1 MKSLSEENTLQ
12 NSPKILVIDGFNFL
26 HRARSGFTLGNYCV
40 CYNFFRNFRAL
51 VEQHKPSRV
60 YFVLEGNPR
69 QRYELLPEYKANRRI
84 DLPEGVP
91 VPPEIAK
98 KLTDLESFFRQ
109 ARLITNLL
117 GRYFPVSL
125 VRHADYECD
134 DVIFNLIRRSSSA
147 VPWTVVSND
156 SDFTQLLA
164 EFPNVKI
171 YNPITKTYV
180 EAPPFDYVTWKAL
193 RGDGSDNIPGLPGI
207 GDKTAEEL
215 VVDPDKLR
223 LLFKDKALAEQ
234 FERNYK
240 LIRFITWSDEDAMKM
255 MCSQP
260 TKDWDAVASKFNE
273 WMFKSLLKE
282 GTWNKFVTTFD
293 SLWR

>member
-1 MKSLSEENTLQ
+1 MT
-12 NSPKILVIDGFNFL
+12 ILCIDGFNFL
-26 HRARSGFTLGNYCV
+26 HRARAGFNMGDYPV
-40 CYNFFRNFRAL
+40 VFNFFRNFRAL
-51 VEQHKPSRV
+51 VELHKPSRI
-60 YFVLEGNPR
+60 YFVLEGHPR
-69 QRYELLPEYKANRRI
+69 KRYEMLPEYKANRRI
-84 DLPEGVP
+84 DLPEGEP
-91 VPPEIAK
+91 IPPEIAK
-98 KLTDLESFFRQ
+98 KLDELKSFFRQ
-109 ARLITNLL
+109 ADLIVNLL
-117 GRYFPVSL
+117 GRHFPVSL
-125 VRHADYECD
+125 IRHADYECD

-215 VVDPDKLR
+215 VEDPEKLAE
-223 LLFKDKALAEQ
+223 LFKDPAMAEL
-234 FERNYK
+234 FNRNYA
-240 LIRFITWSDEDAMKM
+240 LIRFDTWSDEDALKM

-260 TKDWDAVASKFNE
+260 TKDWDAVALKFDE
-273 WMFKSLLKE
+273 WLFRSLLKE
-282 GTWNKFVTTFD
+282 GTWQKYQATFEP
-293 SLWR
+293 LWG